1 MRKVSK
7 ESWRIIETIIF
18 RYPQRKREYEQ
29 YISSIMAASGKDG
42 GMSLSEEYEKP
53 QSVTEAKAFKMTS
66 AYADRMKKEIEAV
79 EFVCRHIKE
88 EEFEVIQTRYWTKGL
103 QKPVPYCKIIRP
115 GYSVRQMQRIVQKV
129 VILVGRY
136 LGEIK

>member
-79 EFVCRHIKE
+79 EFVCRHLKE
-88 EEFEVIQTRYWTKGL
+88 EELKVIERRYWIKGIV
-103 QKPVPYCKIIRP
+103 KPIPYCKIIHP
-115 GYSVRQMQRIVQKV
+115 GYSERQMQRIVQKV
-129 VILVGRY
+129 IISVGRY

>member
-1 MRKVSK
+1 
-7 ESWRIIETIIF
+7 
-18 RYPQRKREYEQ
+18 
-29 YISSIMAASGKDG
+29 
-42 GMSLSEEYEKP
+42 MSLSEEYEKP
-53 QSVTEAKAFKMTS
+53 QSVTEAKALKMTS

-79 EFVCRHIKE
+79 EFACKYLKE
-88 EEFEVIQTRYWTKGL
+88 EEFLVIQIRYWMRGL

-129 VILVGRY
+129 VVSVGRS

>member
-1 MRKVSK
+1 
-7 ESWRIIETIIF
+7 
-18 RYPQRKREYEQ
+18 
-29 YISSIMAASGKDG
+29 
-42 GMSLSEEYEKP
+42 MSLSEEYEKP

-79 EFVCRHIKE
+79 EFVCRHLKE
-88 EEFEVIQTRYWTKGL
+88 EELKVIERRYWIKGIV
-103 QKPVPYCKIIRP
+103 KPIPYCKIIRP

>member
-66 AYADRMKKEIEAV
+66 AYADRAKKEIEAV
-79 EFVCRHIKE
+79 EFVCGNLKREELDVIKS
-88 EEFEVIQTRYWTKGL
+88 RYWLKGI
-103 QKPVPYCKIIRP
+103 QKPVPYSKITRT
-115 GYSVRQMQRIVQKV
+115 GYSERQMQRIVYKV
-129 VILVGRY
+129 IVLVGRY
-136 LGEIK
+136 LGEMQ